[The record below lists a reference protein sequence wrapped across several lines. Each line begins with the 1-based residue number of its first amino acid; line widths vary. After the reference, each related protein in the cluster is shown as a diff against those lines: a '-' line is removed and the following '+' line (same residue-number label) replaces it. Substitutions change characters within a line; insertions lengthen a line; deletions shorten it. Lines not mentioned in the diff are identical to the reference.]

1 MEINERI
8 LPYVDRLESEWD
20 LHGKIIIGVDYDDTI
35 SPWKMDN
42 FDFDRV
48 IKILKV
54 AKETGAYIVIFTA
67 CSSDRDNEILAYC
80 TSKGLEIDRINE
92 NPIDLQYGNTKKIYA
107 NIFIDDR
114 GGILESLDILELAMY
129 RVRGKR
135 ASKFNESWK

>member
-8 LPYVDRLESEWD
+8 LPYVERLESEWET
-20 LHGKIIIGVDYDDTI
+20 HGKIIIGVDYDDTI
-35 SPWKMDN
+35 SPWKMN
-42 FDFDRV
+42 GFDFERV
-48 IKILKV
+48 IKTLKI

-80 TSKGLEIDRINE
+80 ASKGLEIDRINE

-114 GGILESLDILELAMY
+114 AGILESLDILELAMY
-129 RVRGKR
+129 RIRGKK
-135 ASKFNESWK
+135 ASNYNDSWK